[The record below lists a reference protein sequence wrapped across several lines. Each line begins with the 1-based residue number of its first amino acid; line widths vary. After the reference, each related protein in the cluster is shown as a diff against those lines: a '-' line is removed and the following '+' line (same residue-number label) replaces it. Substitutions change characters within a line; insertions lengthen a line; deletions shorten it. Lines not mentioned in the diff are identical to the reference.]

1 MHLFVLF
8 YFNFKSNSRELP
20 EALRFPLLIP
30 NDVDRSSIP
39 LPTVRGSLYEVDILD
54 RECRAIY
61 WKGIGICYISQLSKH
76 FWNQQLL
83 FLTAAQ
89 NFNLNVAINIVKCI
103 IVAFEQMPLQ

>member
-1 MHLFVLF
+1 MYLFVF
-8 YFNFKSNSRELP
+8 FHVNFNPNSRELP

-61 WKGIGICYISQLSKH
+61 WKGIG
-76 FWNQQLL
+76 NLL
-83 FLTAAQ
+83 YFSVIRIFLHSTIMIF
-89 NFNLNVAINIVKCI
+89 NCWSIFNLKVAINIVYC
-103 IVAFEQMPLQ
+103 LYC